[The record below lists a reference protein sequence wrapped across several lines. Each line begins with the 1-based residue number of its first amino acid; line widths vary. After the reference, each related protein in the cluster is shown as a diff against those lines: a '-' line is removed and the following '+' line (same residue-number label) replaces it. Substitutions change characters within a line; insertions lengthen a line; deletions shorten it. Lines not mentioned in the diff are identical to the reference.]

1 MIYFRSKS
9 WELNFPGPQLLRV
22 KSTENLRS
30 DILIIPLPDA
40 SLGNHSTPKKTNQ
53 QILLIMKIIGAGETA
68 QQSST
73 LPILPKD
80 LSSVFSTHIRWLTAI
95 CNSSSREF

>member
-40 SLGNHSTPKKTNQ
+40 SLGNHSSPKKTNQ
-53 QILLIMKIIGAGETA
+53 QILLKNINNENNWGWRDGSAFKYTSY
-68 QQSST
+68 SSKG
-73 LPILPKD
+73 P
-80 LSSVFSTHIRWLTAI
+80 
-95 CNSSSREF
+95 EFGFQHPHQVAH